1 MASIATE
8 KKQQGH
14 RIAMIPMGQSAQDI
28 IDEQPLVV
36 TLTGRDNDFLY
47 PTQSEVYDEVII
59 PKGYEQVRDNTE
71 PGGFKTRSGSS
82 NFAYF
87 FKHPY
92 PAKKPQALVFRRTR
106 DKVMFNYKTPKV
118 NTIEEKYRRG
128 EIREDDDAKRSRVN
142 WLRSARLNIAPKIF
156 FYGYIRKP
164 SQNSGLY
171 LAVVSEGFDTDLH
184 HFYSDV
190 FTPARQGI
198 PVDALTPT
206 DIAIQR
212 QITHQL
218 NTTAREMDVVCFDIK
233 PMNTVISYKGD
244 GCHKEASLANPIVRL
259 IDWDGDYCIKY
270 RDHMNQ
276 SKQIRESTTTIGR
289 NGREITRYITTRNSN
304 KQQETKL

>member
-1 MASIATE
+1 
-8 KKQQGH
+8 
-14 RIAMIPMGQSAQDI
+14 MIPMGQSVQNI

-36 TLTGRDNDFLY
+36 TLTGRDDDFLY

-71 PGGFKTRSGSS
+71 PGGFKTRSGTS

-87 FKHPY
+87 FKHPD
-92 PAKKPQALVFRRTR
+92 PAKKPQELVFRRTR
-106 DKVMFNYKTPKV
+106 DKVMFEYYNTPKV

-128 EIREDDDAKRSRVN
+128 KIREDDDAKRSRVN

-190 FTPARQGI
+190 FTPARQGH
-198 PVDALTPT
+198 TS
-206 DIAIQR
+206 R
-212 QITHQL
+212 CL
-218 NTTAREMDVVCFDIK
+218 NANRH
-233 PMNTVISYKGD
+233 SYSTSNN
-244 GCHKEASLANPIVRL
+244 AP
-259 IDWDGDYCIKY
+259 IKY
-270 RDHMNQ
+270 H
-276 SKQIRESTTTIGR
+276 SKR
-289 NGREITRYITTRNSN
+289 NGCSMFRY
-304 KQQETKL
+304 